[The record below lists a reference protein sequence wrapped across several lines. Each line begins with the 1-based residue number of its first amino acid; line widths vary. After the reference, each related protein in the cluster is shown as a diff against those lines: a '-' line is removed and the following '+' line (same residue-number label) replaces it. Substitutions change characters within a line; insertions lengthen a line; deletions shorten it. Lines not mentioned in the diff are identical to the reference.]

1 MRYRSENLTG
11 STRLPQQMSTRS
23 SLLVRRIWAAVVPLG
38 IALTFSLA
46 ALASTS
52 GQTLGARAETDL
64 PGGQSGVSVLRSD
77 EKGLTLEV
85 RLGDYQLTSETSDGQ
100 TWQRLTAQGFEASDA
115 PGQPVLPVKSILIG
129 VPPEGK
135 VSYRILSDEVSELPG
150 AYHIASAPVP
160 ARAPLEPVAGG
171 WQASP
176 DPRTYA
182 SNSRYPASVV
192 DLSADAWLRD
202 QRVARVSLYPFQ
214 YVPDAGRLILH
225 KRLVIEIVFEQ
236 GAARWSAPDHNGQTD
251 EFEPVLRGALLN
263 YEQARQWRR
272 SPAPQ
277 ASSVFARGLTDLA
290 PRLKITVDRDG
301 LYRITYADLVAAGW
315 NPAGID
321 PRTFHLTSQ
330 GQDVAIE
337 VAGEADG
344 QFDPGDYIL
353 FYGQKLSGQ
362 RLAALYADEAQWWL
376 SYGNWQPQF
385 NAFMIEKYTDRNVYW
400 LTQGGTP
407 GPRMT
412 TVDGTP
418 GGSAPSPDYY
428 TARLHM
434 EQQKIYWSNHL
445 TSEDTFVWNVISS
458 SSIATSTYTA
468 TLSNLAT
475 VVPSATVRA
484 EVIAYTHN
492 PVSQPDH
499 HTQYWLNALAAPIED
514 AYWDGLIRHHTEVT
528 VPTSALISGTN
539 TLSLTVYKQPSMT
552 SDTLYFDWFEIE
564 YPRRFVASQ
573 DELAFST
580 NETGPRQYALSGF
593 VTSTLHVLNVSDPL
607 LPTRVLSASITSA
620 NGLYSPTFEISAT
633 AAVSMYV
640 VGEDAIRAPLQL
652 QLYTPPD
659 LTGGAGADYIVISHG
674 SLITAAHALA
684 DYRAA
689 RGLRTAVVDI
699 NDLYNEFN
707 FGIYHPIAIKNFLR
721 YAYDNWPSPKPAYVV
736 LMGDGTYDPAN
747 FRGTSMLTLIPPNLA
762 FVDPWQAQVDSSNLL
777 VTLVGNDPLPDML
790 ISRIPVNTL
799 AEAQTVVNKI
809 IAYEQSPAPR
819 PWQRRWTLVAD
830 NIPDAAGDFV
840 ALSNVL
846 SQTFTSPGFTADKIY
861 LNDFG
866 CPPGAASCP
875 QVNYA
880 LTRTFEVTGALL
892 VNYIGHAAIDRWA
905 SEQIYIN
912 SNVATQN
919 NLTQLPIIL
928 SMTCLDGF
936 WNHATTSSLME
947 TALRAPNG
955 GTIAS
960 WSPTGLGV
968 ASGHDSLE
976 RGFLKAVFQD
986 GVQDLGAATLAGKLL
1001 LYSTG
1006 ANFDLLHTFTILG
1019 DPALRLPTYALAA
1032 SAPISARTGTPGTV
1046 VTYTLDITNQAY
1058 LTDTVTFS
1066 FAGNNW
1072 PTAANP
1078 ITIPAQYG
1086 GQAVVSVTVPIDAA
1100 FNAADRV
1107 TVTIQ
1112 SHGDE
1117 TRATAV
1123 LTTTV
1128 GALHAAA
1135 VSSQQPTKAGD
1146 PGEPVTYTVRVENT
1160 GNVADQF
1167 NLSADGQNWQTTLT
1181 TSSVILPA
1189 QAAANVDVTVIVSPT
1204 ALAGSSDRVSI
1215 IATPDGGGLNGSVTL
1230 TTTANAVYSST
1241 LYPNVAF
1248 SAGVPGQNV
1257 VYPFNLFNSGNV
1269 TQTFDATG
1277 DSIWPLA
1284 ITPTVI
1290 GPVPP
1295 WETAV
1300 FTVTTTV
1307 PITATGSATATIT
1320 LIPRSGLPAPLTAHL
1335 TSESTVIHGLDLI
1348 AEPAAQ
1354 SVDPGGT
1361 VTYTI
1366 SLTNTGNVYEPF
1378 TIDAASTWPITL
1390 TPQSLWLLPSTTN
1403 TVWLTVTTPPQAL
1416 AGSFEVTQLTA
1427 LSAGAEVSATTS
1439 VTTSVNSLYSVTLA
1453 PPTWQVSAQRGEAI
1467 THTLRLTN
1475 TGNITA
1481 SFQLT
1486 SAGPWPA
1493 SLSSTTMGPLPPF
1506 TGEDFWFYVQ
1516 APLSASTGSTTF
1528 TITATAQGGAPPF
1541 AAAHL
1546 VVNLDNRLYLPL
1558 VRY

>member
-23 SLLVRRIWAAVVPLG
+23 SRLVRRIWAAVVPLG
-38 IALTFSLA
+38 IAVIFTLAVLTP
-46 ALASTS
+46 TS

-85 RLGDYQLTSETSDGQ
+85 RLGDYQLTSETSDGR
-100 TWQRLTAQGFEASDA
+100 TWQRLTAQGFESSDA

-171 WQASP
+171 WQTSP

-214 YVPDAGRLILH
+214 YVPDAGRLVLH

-236 GAARWSAPDHNGQTD
+236 GAARWSAPDQNGQTD

-445 TSEDTFVWNVISS
+445 TSEDTFVWNMIFS
-458 SSIATSTYTA
+458 SSIVTSTYTA

-475 VVPSATVRA
+475 AVPSATVRA

-539 TLSLTVYKQPSMT
+539 ALSLTVYKQPSMT

-652 QLYTPPD
+652 QLYIPPD

-684 DYRAA
+684 DYRAS

-747 FRGTSMLTLIPPNLA
+747 FRGTSMPTLIPPNLA

-840 ALSNVL
+840 ALSNSL
-846 SQTFTSPGFTADKIY
+846 SQSFTPATFTADKIY
-861 LNDFG
+861 LNDLG
-866 CPPGAASCP
+866 CLAGAASCP

-1006 ANFDLLHTFTILG
+1006 ANFDLLHTFTIFG
-1019 DPALRLPTYALAA
+1019 DPALRLPTYALSA
-1032 SAPISARTGTPGTV
+1032 SAAPAARTGTPGTV

-1066 FAGNNW
+1066 IAGNAW
-1072 PTAANP
+1072 PTAA
-1078 ITIPAQYG
+1078 PANATLLAQ
-1086 GQAVVSVTVPIDAA
+1086 QSDRAVVSVTVPITAA
-1100 FNAADRV
+1100 LGASDRV

-1112 SHGDE
+1112 SYGDE
-1117 TRATAV
+1117 TRAQVV
-1123 LTTTV
+1123 LTTTAGPRYAV
-1128 GALHAAA
+1128 G
-1135 VSSQQPTKAGD
+1135 VSSQQPFGAGD
-1146 PGEPVTYTVRVENT
+1146 PGALVTYTVQVQNT
-1160 GNVADQF
+1160 GNATDQF
-1167 NLSADGQNWQTTLT
+1167 NLSAGGHNWQTTLST
-1181 TSSVILPA
+1181 PSIVLPA
-1189 QAAANVDVTVIVSPT
+1189 QVTGTFDVTVQVAPN
-1204 ALAGSSDRVSI
+1204 ALAGATDQVLITATSS
-1215 IATPDGGGLNGSVTL
+1215 GGGVSASTAL
-1230 TTTANAVYSST
+1230 TTTAN
-1241 LYPNVAF
+1241 
-1248 SAGVPGQNV
+1248 V
-1257 VYPFNLFNSGNV
+1257 VYGV
-1269 TQTFDATG
+1269 
-1277 DSIWPLA
+1277 
-1284 ITPTVI
+1284 
-1290 GPVPP
+1290 
-1295 WETAV
+1295 
-1300 FTVTTTV
+1300 
-1307 PITATGSATATIT
+1307 
-1320 LIPRSGLPAPLTAHL
+1320 GLAPLNAFL
-1335 TSESTVIHGLDLI
+1335 VG
-1348 AEPAAQ
+1348 
-1354 SVDPGGT
+1354 
-1361 VTYTI
+1361 
-1366 SLTNTGNVYEPF
+1366 
-1378 TIDAASTWPITL
+1378 DAGQTL
-1390 TPQSLWLLPSTTN
+1390 T
-1403 TVWLTVTTPPQAL
+1403 
-1416 AGSFEVTQLTA
+1416 
-1427 LSAGAEVSATTS
+1427 
-1439 VTTSVNSLYSVTLA
+1439 Y
-1453 PPTWQVSAQRGEAI
+1453 
-1467 THTLRLTN
+1467 TLRLTN
-1475 TGNITA
+1475 TGNTPT
-1481 SFQLT
+1481 SFNMTYQAGTWPVTLT
-1486 SAGPWPA
+1486 PS
-1493 SLSSTTMGPLPPF
+1493 SLGPLDAF
-1506 TGEDFWFYVQ
+1506 AGADVTVEAGI
-1516 APLSASTGSTTF
+1516 PLGASGSQSVV
-1528 TITATAQGGAPPF
+1528 ITATAQGGSQPTS
-1541 AAAHL
+1541 AAHFTVYVATVKL
-1546 VVNLDNRLYLPL
+1546 FLPIAL
-1558 VRY
+1558 R